1 MSRSTLSVDMNRIKS
16 DLVKGGATASQIK
29 EITATL
35 ADKVKLTALES
46 EANELRKAL
55 SKIEGKIAKLSGEQV
70 APAKSSKRRAKK
82 AAVKQISSD
91 KVVAFLEK
99 NAGSALRREEIAAG
113 MKVDSKALAGALSE
127 LIEQKKVK
135 RAGKRRGTTYVI
147 KG

>member
-1 MSRSTLSVDMNRIKS
+1 M
-16 DLVKGGATASQIK
+16 
-29 EITATL
+29 

-55 SKIEGKIAKLSGEQV
+55 SKIEGQIAKLSGTQV

-113 MKVDSKALAGALSE
+113 MKVDSKALAGALTE